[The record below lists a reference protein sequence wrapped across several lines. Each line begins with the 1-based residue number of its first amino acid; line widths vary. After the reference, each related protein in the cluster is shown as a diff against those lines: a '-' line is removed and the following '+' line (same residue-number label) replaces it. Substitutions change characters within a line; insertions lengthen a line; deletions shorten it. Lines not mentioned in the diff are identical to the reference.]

1 MIRIWEY
8 DTGRCI
14 SIVQSEMSA
23 LKCVSFSPN
32 GQLLATAGKDH
43 NNREQIVV
51 WDLESVFADHK
62 PASILA
68 K

>member
-1 MIRIWEY
+1 MA
-8 DTGRCI
+8 
-14 SIVQSEMSA
+14 A
-23 LKCVSFSPN
+23 LKCISFSPN
-32 GQLLATAGKDH
+32 GLLLATAGKDH

-51 WDLESVFADHK
+51 WDLDGVLTDHK

>member
-1 MIRIWEY
+1 
-8 DTGRCI
+8 
-14 SIVQSEMSA
+14 MSA

-32 GQLLATAGKDH
+32 GQYLATAGKDH

-51 WDLESVFADHK
+51 WDLECVFADHK
-62 PASILA
+62 PATILA